1 MDRNRFEGTLQS
13 CFLSQQSQEEG
24 VGRLSGWVGV
34 AASSRNRSLG
44 QGIGSCEG
52 PELSWRLAQAER
64 GKGLPA
70 SLSNSRAPV
79 CPARAGEPLRDVASA
94 STEAEEAEWRGRGS

>member
-1 MDRNRFEGTLQS
+1 MALP
-13 CFLSQQSQEEG
+13 QEDG
-24 VGRLSGWVGV
+24 VGRLRGWLGV

-44 QGIGSCEG
+44 QGIGICEG

-64 GKGLPA
+64 GEGLPA
-70 SLSNSRAPV
+70 SLSDSRVPV
-79 CPARAGEPLRDVASA
+79 CPARAGEAMRDVASA